1 MVLLKVKDNGVI
13 LKRMGEFRMAKKF
26 TDIEISIGEQCFDA
40 HKCVLGAGS
49 DYFNAML
56 AGAFTECKKS
66 VIDLSEVTNDIV
78 SFEAVLNFLYFGEIN
93 IDSNNLAEVVKLASY
108 LLIPQLQ
115 DVCTQYMLKTID
127 INTSLKY
134 LFLSVDSCLH
144 AVQKKIGA
152 LVKSRFH
159 DYIIYKEA
167 TLGLLGK
174 ELVYL
179 LENGYLEHCS
189 VSKLLCFLAD
199 WVVMDISE
207 SSISFGIEFLDYLN
221 QQTITGNLP
230 NTSEYDIT
238 VQTVFDTKIAHLEGQ
253 LGSSDLLEKF
263 KTLSA
268 RLSDVSYVD
277 TKGCKYYKGNRQ
289 PEMFPAISSERVL
302 LSISPRSWLVEDD
315 ELDQSEG
322 RKQDQSE
329 GRKQDQSEGRK
340 QDQSEGRKQD
350 QSEGRKQDQSEG
362 RKQVLGIFHDEK
374 VFEICMYIPRTGT
387 WLHLN
392 TLENLRIINK
402 VEYCWQARCLGN
414 MLCTASAHD
423 ITMYNLHNFTHKDLE
438 PFRNMD
444 YFRLTAIEK
453 ISQYDREFVYS
464 GDKFVYMIYKIY
476 ILDANNATYFKV
488 FKLNDEEETW
498 DFKFNTPLFIA
509 PQRHGFSSC
518 CIIST
523 SNEMLITIWAP
534 DEGDFQKLSLSF
546 AIDLNVDEMV
556 VTQIYPTERQEPTA
570 STFPK
575 GTRVFII
582 EGKDSLFGIL
592 LDQSCT
598 HEIKIKCL
606 FQYKFHSNEL
616 LPCKDNDIIF
626 EDYSGQEEDSS
637 YPCCYYS
644 YTEDSQS
651 IWFFHGNRGFTNRL
665 SEVKVDDN
673 GKLIVL
679 HHTPPPFPWVTQLVA
694 GSVSLDVI
702 NNLKP
707 IQKYMMTD
715 LDL

>member
-13 LKRMGEFRMAKKF
+13 LKRMGEFRMDKKF

-56 AGAFTECKKS
+56 AGAFTESKMS
-66 VIDLSEVTNDIV
+66 VIDLSQAINDIV

-93 IDSNNLAEVVKLASY
+93 IDSDNLAEVVKLSSY

-115 DVCTQYMLKTID
+115 EVCTQYMLETVD

-159 DYIIYKEA
+159 DYIIYKED
-167 TLGLLGK
+167 TLNLSGK

-179 LENGYLEHCS
+179 LENGYLEHCT
-189 VSKLLCFLAD
+189 VSKLFYFLAD
-199 WVVMDISE
+199 WITFDISE
-207 SSISFGIEFLDYLN
+207 NRMSYVIEFLDYLN

-230 NTSEYDIT
+230 NVKDFNPSIW
-238 VQTVFDTKIAHLEGQ
+238 TVFDRKLAHLEGQ
-253 LGSSDLLEKF
+253 LGSMFVEKF
-263 KTLSA
+263 KTLIASLFNK
-268 RLSDVSYVD
+268 RHVK
-277 TKGCKYYKGNRQ
+277 TKTVLAINS
-289 PEMFPAISSERVL
+289 PETFPAISSEKVL
-302 LSISPRSWLVEDD
+302 VSISPRSWLVEYDELNQSEGR

-322 RKQDQSE
+322 RELDQSV
-329 GRKQDQSEGRK
+329 
-340 QDQSEGRKQD
+340 
-350 QSEGRKQDQSEG
+350 G
-362 RKQVLGIFHDEK
+362 RKQVLDIFHDEK
-374 VFEICMYIPRTGT
+374 LFEICMYIPRTGT

-392 TLENLRIINK
+392 TLEDLGIIN
-402 VEYCWQARCLGN
+402 VAEVCWQSRCLGD
-414 MLCTASAHD
+414 MLCTASPTD
-423 ITMYNLHNFTHKDLE
+423 INMYNLHNFTHKDLE

-444 YFRLTAIEK
+444 YFRLTANEN
-453 ISQYDREFVYS
+453 ISQYEHEFVYS
-464 GDKFVYMIYKIY
+464 GDKFVYMIYKID
-476 ILDANNATYFKV
+476 ILDVNNGMYFKV
-488 FKLNDEEETW
+488 FKLNEEETW
-498 DFKFNTPLFIA
+498 DFMFSTPTVIA
-509 PQRHGFSSC
+509 PKRKGFSTC
-518 CIIST
+518 CISSV
-523 SNEMLITIWAP
+523 SNEMLITIWTP
-534 DEGDFQKLSLSF
+534 DEGDIYKLNHSF
-546 AIDLNVDEMV
+546 VVDLNADQKV
-556 VTQIYPTERQEPTA
+556 VTQIYPTERQELTA
-570 STFPK
+570 STLPK

-592 LDQSCT
+592 HDKSCS
-598 HEIKIKCL
+598 HEIKMKCL
-606 FQYKFHSNEL
+606 FQYRFHSNEL
-616 LPCKDNDIIF
+616 LPCKVNEIIF

-651 IWFFHGNRGFTNRL
+651 IWFFHGNRDFTNRL

-707 IQKYMMTD
+707 IRKYMMTD